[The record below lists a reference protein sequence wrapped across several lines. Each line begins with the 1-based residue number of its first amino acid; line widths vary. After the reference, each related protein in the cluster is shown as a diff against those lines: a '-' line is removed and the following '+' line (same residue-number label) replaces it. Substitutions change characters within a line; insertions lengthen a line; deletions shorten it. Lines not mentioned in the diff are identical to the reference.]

1 MNKEKENKN
10 AEISARIAGI
20 LDYFSESK
28 NAFALKLGYERAQTV
43 YDIINGKNAPSYD
56 FFKKFQFSEYSE
68 IINTDWLLT
77 GRGSMLKTK
86 CIEQIQSAEN
96 VVVTEDKNK
105 ASIIQTKHS
114 VKSEETALMSDK
126 DTGKEKVSAEVNYE
140 YKGAPYY
147 NVDFIGGFDL
157 VLNDQTRNPDYYI
170 DFAPYNKE
178 GVIWCNI
185 TGHSMEPELNNGDFI
200 AMKEMHDPIQYL
212 PYGEIYG
219 IVTDSYRTVKR
230 IRMADRDGFVRLIP
244 TNKSS
249 EYGEQEIPIKMIRKV
264 YAVLGSMH
272 RLF

>member
-1 MNKEKENKN
+1 MNKEKGNKN
-10 AEISARIAGI
+10 ADISARIAEI
-20 LDYFSESK
+20 LDYFSASK

-43 YDIINGKNAPSYD
+43 YDIINGKSAPSYD

-77 GRGSMLKTK
+77 GRGSMLK
-86 CIEQIQSAEN
+86 S
-96 VVVTEDKNK
+96 ED
-105 ASIIQTKHS
+105 
-114 VKSEETALMSDK
+114 VALMGDK
-126 DTGKEKVSAEVNYE
+126 EGRKEVALPEVNYE

-170 DFAPYNKE
+170 NFPPYNKE

-200 AMKEMHDPIQYL
+200 AMKEMHSPIQYL
-212 PYGEIYG
+212 PAGEIYG
-219 IVTDSYRTVKR
+219 IITEDYRTVKR
-230 IRMADRDGFVRLIP
+230 IRMADQKGFVRLIP
-244 TNKSS
+244 TNKSP
-249 EYGEQEIPIKMIRKV
+249 EYAEQEIPVEMIRKV